1 MPLFEMEV
9 SPRGRFRVFLR
20 AQLPF
25 TLGVAFLVGVAGLA
39 VPSIATTG
47 VVVAG
52 LAVTLVAT
60 LAALVVPWERLP
72 LAWMMAVAG
81 LDMLAVALLRAEL
94 LALFPSVTI
103 LAIFPVLWLA
113 YGFPW
118 YGMAVAVFGAG
129 FITSFRFA
137 YVGAWPANAV
147 EWVTVV
153 TLPTFI
159 VGVAV
164 IVFVAARH
172 LRRNS
177 RRLADSYRG
186 QAAALEEARDAET
199 VASAIVD
206 TVSAGVAFYGPTDQ
220 LEVANTRAHRFAE
233 LGGFDLDTRPFAG
246 PHVLAADRATPIPPR
261 AQVLPRALS
270 GEAVVDELQWWG
282 AAGTQAAVLVSSSRL
297 RRPDGRILGTVVV
310 IHDVT
315 ELAEAIEVREEFLH
329 TVSHELRT
337 PLTSITGFLDLIDEA
352 IDPEQVTLRRYV
364 DVATR
369 RTADLTQRVGELF
382 AAGESEKTLRP
393 ASVDLVDVVAAA
405 VRGVASLAETHAHT
419 IETTSTGPSHAHADR
434 AQLVV
439 AIRELLTNAVKFGIP
454 SRPIT
459 VAHGVCEG
467 RVRIAVTN
475 TGPGIGRA
483 EQRRAFDR
491 FYRTPLARSRE
502 IQGFGLGLTN
512 VRSIALAH
520 GGTVHIDSVPGEFT
534 TVTLDL
540 PATAPAA

>member
-25 TLGVAFLVGVAGLA
+25 MLGVAFLVGIAGLA
-39 VPSIATTG
+39 VPSTATTE
-47 VVVAG
+47 VVAAG
-52 LAVTLVAT
+52 LVVSLVAT
-60 LAALVVPWERLP
+60 VAALVVPWERLP
-72 LAWMMAVAG
+72 LAWMMVVAG
-81 LDMLAVALLRAEL
+81 LDLLAVALLRAEL
-94 LALFPSVTI
+94 LVLFPSVTI

-118 YGMAVAVFGAG
+118 YGIVVAVFGAG

-147 EWVTVV
+147 EWATVV

-177 RRLADSYRG
+177 RRLADSYRA

-206 TVSAGVAFYGPTDQ
+206 TVSAGVAFYGPTDR

-233 LGGFDLDTRPFAG
+233 LGGFDLDTRPLAG

-270 GEAVVDELQWWG
+270 GETVVDELQWWG
-282 AAGTQAAVLVSSSRL
+282 AGGSQAAVLVSSSRL

-405 VRGVASLAETHAHT
+405 VRGVTSLAETHAHT

-459 VAHGVCEG
+459 VAHEVCEG

-475 TGPGIGRA
+475 TGPGIGHA